1 MGFYVN
7 DSKGFREIKSFDE
20 ALKGLKD
27 SYEYMQERVKDMK
40 ATLDAWNKDEEIQK
54 YKKAAADTYRHSLL
68 QMSDKE
74 ILAEKAF
81 REKHWK
87 MCAEPLKSKVAGNTY
102 IYELTG
108 TGIGTCIKITCPI
121 CGQFEDIT
129 DVDSW

>member
-7 DSKGFREIKSFDE
+7 DEHGFREIQDFDKAVKS
-20 ALKGLKD
+20 LKD
-27 SYEYMQERVKDMK
+27 SYEYMKQRMEYMQQ
-40 ATLDAWNKDEEIQK
+40 TLAEWNKDAEIQK
-54 YKKAAADTYRHSLL
+54 YEKQAEYTRRHSLL

-74 ILAEKAF
+74 MLAAKAF

-87 MCAEPLKSKVAGNTY
+87 ECAEPLNSKIKGNTY

-121 CGQFEDIT
+121 CGRSEDIT
-129 DVDSW
+129 DIDSW